1 MVITCLSFI
10 MFAYFLAWIANH
22 IYKVWFLVTVDYL
35 HSQLIGVSVLV
46 YRCSWTIVLR
56 TGNKP
61 STGRSCSTKRYYV
74 IQELP
79 TYFFMTF
86 KLQSLCD
93 SCTSLMIVFL
103 LRRRTWYS
111 KNRKA
116 ALKWKTLAATSCSR
130 SRFKKPAATE
140 KRWVFIAVV
149 DRLSRHC
156 EKMVLHPIRR
166 IENNLIV
173 NGAMLD
179 VILFSPIPLKIYS

>member
-46 YRCSWTIVLR
+46 YRCSWKIVLR
-56 TGNKP
+56 TGKP
-61 STGRSCSTKRYYV
+61 STGRSCSTKRYYI

-79 TYFFMTF
+79 MYFFMTF

-93 SCTSLMIVFL
+93 SRTSLMIVFL
-103 LRRRTWYS
+103 LRRRTWYN

-116 ALKWKTLAATSCSR
+116 ALKRKTLAAASCTR
-130 SRFKKPAATE
+130 NRFKKPAATE

-149 DRLSRHC
+149 DRLSRHW
-156 EKMVLHPIRR
+156 EKMVLYSMRS

-179 VILFSPIPLKIYS
+179 VILF

>member
-1 MVITCLSFI
+1 

-22 IYKVWFLVTVDYL
+22 IYKVWFLVKVDYL

-46 YRCSWTIVLR
+46 YRCSWTITLR

-61 STGRSCSTKRYYV
+61 STGRSCSTKRYYI

-103 LRRRTWYS
+103 VCRRTWYKNR

-130 SRFKKPAATE
+130 SRFKKN
-140 KRWVFIAVV
+140 
-149 DRLSRHC
+149 RLR
-156 EKMVLHPIRR
+156 
-166 IENNLIV
+166 
-173 NGAMLD
+173 
-179 VILFSPIPLKIYS
+179 LKKGECS